1 MGLVLDCDER
11 EGRPGQ
17 FVWLVQYTDG
27 FREDFDHEDMFRSG
41 ISFADGRM
49 TSGDG
54 ALRSESDHRR
64 DLQRLVGKYAIEKEM
79 RWIRLAQE
87 ELMQLDS
94 KRVYYK
100 TAQGKVRH
108 GIYDAIAGTVGG
120 KAKPNPRGIYA
131 TLKEATANKHM
142 PKGETDV
149 DEDEVR
155 TGGGGV
161 KSDEESDDE
170 GGPDIDNSF
179 YWTAED
185 DTWTDVML
193 HFGIEDDE
201 RQKLYFKWLKE
212 EWKMGNKPEF
222 RSDPGAT
229 HFFNPIKNK
238 RERRRVPITRLSR
251 SSRLTQRFQS
261 QRGLFGSVSAGKK
274 QVVTL
279 RSRKTRLQTRCMKL
293 YSMEKLFVK
302 SGWITKTCSII
313 ATMPE
318 YRRKSPKA
326 KAGKCIKFT

>member
-1 MGLVLDCDER
+1 M
-11 EGRPGQ
+11 
-17 FVWLVQYTDG
+17 
-27 FREDFDHEDMFRSG
+27 
-41 ISFADGRM
+41 
-49 TSGDG
+49 
-54 ALRSESDHRR
+54 
-64 DLQRLVGKYAIEKEM
+64 
-79 RWIRLAQE
+79 
-87 ELMQLDS
+87 
-94 KRVYYK
+94 
-100 TAQGKVRH
+100 RH

-222 RSDPGAT
+222 
-229 HFFNPIKNK
+229 N
-238 RERRRVPITRLSR
+238 
-251 SSRLTQRFQS
+251 
-261 QRGLFGSVSAGKK
+261 
-274 QVVTL
+274 
-279 RSRKTRLQTRCMKL
+279 
-293 YSMEKLFVK
+293 
-302 SGWITKTCSII
+302 
-313 ATMPE
+313 
-318 YRRKSPKA
+318 
-326 KAGKCIKFT
+326 